1 MLLVVSEIVSSLQG
15 EGKYT
20 GYPTTFV
27 RLFGCNLAC
36 PYCDTKYALKGKKT
50 RMSVETVLSYI
61 FKMGNQHVCLTG
73 GEPLLQ
79 DSVYCLIYDLVERGY
94 KVSIETNG
102 AVAIDDDSHRRYD
115 YCMDIKCPSSK
126 MDNRNILA
134 NLGHLLP
141 QDEVKFVIYDYNDY
155 IFARE
160 TLKKNPTKAKL
171 IFSPCFTD
179 GKSNAD
185 QLSEWLV
192 EDKIPNARLGIQIHK
207 LIGIY

>member
-1 MLLVVSEIVSSLQG
+1 MQLDIHNINEL
-15 EGKYT
+15 
-20 GYPTTFV
+20 
-27 RLFGCNLAC
+27 
-36 PYCDTKYALKGKKT
+36 
-50 RMSVETVLSYI
+50 
-61 FKMGNQHVCLTG
+61 
-73 GEPLLQ
+73 
-79 DSVYCLIYDLVERGY
+79 DS
-94 KVSIETNG
+94 
-102 AVAIDDDSHRRYD
+102 
-115 YCMDIKCPSSK
+115 
-126 MDNRNILA
+126 ILA
-134 NLGHLLP
+134 NLGNLLP